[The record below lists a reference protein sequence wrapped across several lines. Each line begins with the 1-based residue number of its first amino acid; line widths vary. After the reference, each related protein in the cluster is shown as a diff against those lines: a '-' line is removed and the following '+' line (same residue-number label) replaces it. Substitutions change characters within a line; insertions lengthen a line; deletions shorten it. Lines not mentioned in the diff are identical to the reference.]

1 MTNKTFTARVNKTK
15 INRGS
20 NSYTYITI
28 LLMTGN
34 RVYTCH
40 TSGKGRFCT
49 NIDRTGAVVY
59 DLISIGLKENRD
71 FVTGNDSPRG
81 GKTGNYVELT
91 TIGKRKMVKN

>member
-1 MTNKTFTARVNKTK
+1 MTNKTFTARINKAK
-15 INRGS
+15 INRSS
-20 NSYTYITI
+20 NSYTYITT

-91 TIGKRKMVKN
+91 TIGKRKMINN